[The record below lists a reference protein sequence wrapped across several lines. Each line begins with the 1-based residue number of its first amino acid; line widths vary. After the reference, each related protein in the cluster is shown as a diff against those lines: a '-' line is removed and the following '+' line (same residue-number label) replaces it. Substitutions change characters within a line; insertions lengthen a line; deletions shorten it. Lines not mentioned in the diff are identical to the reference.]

1 MRPILLLFPWLCTS
15 SLAAAQSCP
24 DYADY
29 AAAPHAPFSGGV
41 YNLSYQ
47 RPAPSCRTF
56 TSPAVESTI
65 ARLNPTITDP
75 DLYRLFENSFPNT
88 LDTAIKWKGYAA
100 DNADEELTFVITGDI
115 NAMWLRDS
123 ANQMQSYLSLLNT
136 TSDSSNDTLA
146 SLYRGV
152 INLQSRYLLSN
163 PYCNSFQPPSESGLP
178 PSINSAA
185 TNDMVTPS
193 YVNTTV
199 YECKYELDSLA
210 AFLEISTDYYTAT
223 NDLGFFSK
231 YNWVSA
237 VQAVLNTAQ
246 SMTTSTYAAN
256 GSVNTLPYT
265 FQRLTTTAEDTLDN
279 KGTGNPVQN
288 GTGLIRSAFR
298 PSDDACIYEFFIPAN
313 MMFARYLNT
322 TAAILT
328 AMGDHNTDLALEM
341 TALSASV
348 TAAIT
353 AHAIVSHPV
362 YGDIYAYEIDGYG
375 GRNIMDDANIPS
387 LLSAPFIG
395 YLAQNDAVYQATR
408 ALVLSADNP
417 YFMRGSVVNA
427 VGGPHD
433 GPGFAW
439 PMAAIVRVFTSEDDG
454 EIATALREVV
464 ASTDGLGK
472 LASRGFGLRGEAF
485 VRAG

>member
-1 MRPILLLFPWLCTS
+1 
-15 SLAAAQSCP
+15 
-24 DYADY
+24 
-29 AAAPHAPFSGGV
+29 
-41 YNLSYQ
+41 
-47 RPAPSCRTF
+47 
-56 TSPAVESTI
+56 
-65 ARLNPTITDP
+65 
-75 DLYRLFENSFPNT
+75 
-88 LDTAIKWKGYAA
+88 
-100 DNADEELTFVITGDI
+100 
-115 NAMWLRDS
+115 MWLRDS

-136 TSDSSNDTLA
+136 TTDTSNSSNDTIA

-185 TNDMVTPS
+185 TNDVVTPS
-193 YVNTTV
+193 YANTTV

-223 NDLGFFSK
+223 NDLAFFSK
-231 YNWVSA
+231 YNWVAA

-246 SMTTSTYAAN
+246 SMTISTYAAN

-265 FQRLTTTAEDTLDN
+265 FQRLTTSAEDTLAN

-298 PSDDACIYEFFIPAN
+298 PSDDACIYQFFIPAN
-313 MMFARYLNT
+313 MMFAHQLNT
-322 TAAILT
+322 TSALLT
-328 AMGDHNTDLALEM
+328 AMGTTNSTDLATEL
-341 TALSASV
+341 TALSASL

-353 AHAIVSHPV
+353 RHGIVPDPV
-362 YGDIYAYEIDGYG
+362 HGAVYAYEVDGYG

-387 LLSAPFIG
+387 LLSAPLIG
-395 YLAQNDAVYQATR
+395 YLAQNDSVYQATR
-408 ALVLSADNP
+408 ALLLSADTDP
-417 YFMRGSVVNA
+417 YFMRGSVIDA

-439 PMAAIVRVFTSEDDG
+439 PMASIVRIFTSGDDG
-454 EIATALREVV
+454 EV
-464 ASTDGLGK
+464 AGSLKELVGSTDGLGGWSACDVFPFLFPFLLSSSSARDCTK
-472 LASRGFGLRGEAF
+472 LTTHFPPNRPDPRKYQHVRSVGLHETVVSYNIVPPPPPKFPLFSCRLLSISFRSAPPRTRCHTR
-485 VRAG
+485 RAPRLLCILIG

>member
-1 MRPILLLFPWLCTS
+1 
-15 SLAAAQSCP
+15 
-24 DYADY
+24 
-29 AAAPHAPFSGGV
+29 
-41 YNLSYQ
+41 
-47 RPAPSCRTF
+47 
-56 TSPAVESTI
+56 
-65 ARLNPTITDP
+65 
-75 DLYRLFENSFPNT
+75 
-88 LDTAIKWKGYAA
+88 
-100 DNADEELTFVITGDI
+100 
-115 NAMWLRDS
+115 MWLRDS

-256 GSVNTLPYT
+256 GSVNNLPYT

-328 AMGDHNTDLALEM
+328 AMGDHNTDLAHEM

-408 ALVLSADNP
+408 ALVLSADDP

-439 PMAAIVRVFTSEDDG
+439 AMAAIVRVFTSEDDG

-472 LASRGFGLRGEAF
+472 LASRVFGLRGEAF